1 MYLSGSVTN
10 TLIGGL
16 TMDSKRKEKLN
27 KGENVDKKKE
37 KVETEENSMVSEE
50 LIRWMTEGTNP
61 YLSPRSDCG

>member
-1 MYLSGSVTN
+1 
-10 TLIGGL
+10 
-16 TMDSKRKEKLN
+16 MDSKRKEKLN